1 MARRETQ
8 SGGLGTKGR
17 SQFLLGWVGGGGGG
31 GVARGWKVRDN
42 KYGEK
47 EKEHSNLLS
56 PILKVSFVGI
66 HRAKSESSSTRRGLR
81 VGTKKEGFP

>member
-1 MARRETQ
+1 MARHEPQ

-17 SQFLLGWVGGGGGG
+17 SQFLLGGGGVGGGEGC
-31 GVARGWKVRDN
+31 VWKVRDN

-56 PILKVSFVGI
+56 PILKVSLVGI
-66 HRAKSESSSTRRGLR
+66 HRAKSESSSTR
-81 VGTKKEGFP
+81 

>member
-1 MARRETQ
+1 MARHEPQ

-17 SQFLLGWVGGGGGG
+17 SQFLLGGGG
-31 GVARGWKVRDN
+31 GVCVWKVRDN

-66 HRAKSESSSTRRGLR
+66 HRAKSESSSTR
-81 VGTKKEGFP
+81 